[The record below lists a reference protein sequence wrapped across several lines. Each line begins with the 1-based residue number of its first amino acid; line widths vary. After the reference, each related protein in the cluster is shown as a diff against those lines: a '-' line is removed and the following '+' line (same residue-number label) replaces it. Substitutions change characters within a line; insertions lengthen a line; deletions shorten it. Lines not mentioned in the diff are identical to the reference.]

1 MSVFSWAIAPDGD
14 NEPTLWQHR
23 TWDDPQPEAVAQRC
37 DTHPVLWA
45 LAELL
50 VADTPAG
57 RDLRD
62 DVLAALAGR
71 EVSP

>member
-1 MSVFSWAIAPDGD
+1 MTFSWQIAPDGD
-14 NEPTLWQHR
+14 NEPTLWRHR
-23 TWDDPQPEAVAQRC
+23 SWDDPQPEAVAQRC

-50 VADTPAG
+50 VAYGPTGATVRAAVD
-57 RDLRD
+57 
-62 DVLAALAGR
+62 AALAGR